1 MERIGGLWRFKEKS
15 ADRLWHKSAIGKPA
29 EGGGLHMNTVEL
41 LFCVNH
47 RNIEYPKAR
56 IIVEELKEN
65 PNFLVQYAAME
76 ALRIPGNKVV
86 LNIDQWSSEYDF
98 EKNSWAMRWPSNL
111 HPRESSPISELQ
123 IFNSNDAIFPEELYS
138 WCQEVEHK
146 GLIPEIIVVDEEGSA
161 VTYRISIEDP
171 RGELGEFSEI
181 DIDLDSLYEISSG
194 GYFVPN
200 LDNVDS
206 RVSEKLLGGA
216 ITNSAFRSLINGVE
230 DTRSMVLLDLLNRG
244 LNPKSGFKYGTKW
257 RCYEGNVGESHA
269 PWLVADP
276 ENIPSDWNE
285 ACLASRLASGVNKKW
300 LMPIIKDSEIYYAS
314 ISRPP
319 TDSRWSTPR

>member
-1 MERIGGLWRFKEKS
+1 MERNNGLWHFKEKS

-29 EGGGLHMNTVEL
+29 QGGGLYMNTVEL

-47 RNIEYPKAR
+47 RNIVFP
-56 IIVEELKEN
+56 IGNLILEELEEN
-65 PNFLVQYAAME
+65 QNFLVQYVAME
-76 ALRIPGNKVV
+76 AVRIPGNKVI
-86 LNIDQWSSEYDF
+86 LNIDQWSSDYDF
-98 EKNSWAMRWPSNL
+98 EENSWAKRWPSNL
-111 HPRESSPISELQ
+111 HPRESDPVSELQ
-123 IFNSNDAIFPEELYS
+123 IFNSNDPIIPEELYS
-138 WCQEVEHK
+138 WCEGVEHK

-171 RGELGEFSEI
+171 RGELGKYSGI
-181 DIDLDSLYEISSG
+181 DIDTGSLYEISSG
-194 GYFVPN
+194 GYFIPS
-200 LDNVDS
+200 LDIEES
-206 RVSEKLLGGA
+206 RVSEGLLGGG
-216 ITNSAFRSLINGVE
+216 ITDSAFRSLIEGDE
-230 DTRSMVLLDLLNRG
+230 DTRAVVLLDLLNRG

-285 ACLASRLASGVNKKW
+285 ACLASRLASGVNKTW
-300 LMPIIKDSEIYYAS
+300 LMPIFTRGHIHYMS

-319 TDSRWSTPR
+319 TDSRWSTTR

>member
-1 MERIGGLWRFKEKS
+1 MERKHGLWHFKEKS

-47 RNIEYPKAR
+47 RNIDPPDGNL
-56 IIVEELKEN
+56 ILDELKEN

-86 LNIDQWSSEYDF
+86 LNIDQWNSNYDF

-111 HPRESSPISELQ
+111 HPRESDPVSELQ
-123 IFNSNDAIFPEELYS
+123 IFNSNDAIVPEELYS
-138 WCQEVEHK
+138 WCKGVEYK
-146 GLIPEIIVVDEEGSA
+146 GLIPEIIVVDEEGAA

-171 RGELGEFSEI
+171 RGELGEYSEI
-181 DIDLDSLYEISSG
+181 DIDTDSLYEISSG
-194 GYFVPN
+194 GYFIAN
-200 LDNVDS
+200 LDIEED
-206 RVSEKLLGGA
+206 RVSERLLGGG
-216 ITNSAFRSLINGVE
+216 ITNSAFRSLLDGEE
-230 DTRSMVLLDLLNRG
+230 DTRAIVLLDLLNRG

-285 ACLASRLASGVNKKW
+285 ACLASRLASGVNKTW
-300 LMPIIKDSEIYYAS
+300 LMPIFISSEIDYIS

>member
-1 MERIGGLWRFKEKS
+1 MERNNGLWHFKEKS

-29 EGGGLHMNTVEL
+29 QGGGLYMNTVEL

-47 RNIEYPKAR
+47 RNIVFP
-56 IIVEELKEN
+56 IGNLITEELEEN
-65 PNFLVQYAAME
+65 QNFLVQYVAME
-76 ALRIPGNKVV
+76 AVRIPGNKVV
-86 LNIDQWSSEYDF
+86 LNIDQWSSDYDF
-98 EKNSWAMRWPSNL
+98 EENSWAMRWPSNL
-111 HPRESSPISELQ
+111 HPRESDPVSELQ
-123 IFNSNDAIFPEELYS
+123 IFNSNDPIIPEELYS
-138 WCQEVEHK
+138 WCEGVEHK

-171 RGELGEFSEI
+171 RGELGKYSGI
-181 DIDLDSLYEISSG
+181 DIDTGSLYEISSG
-194 GYFVPN
+194 GYFIPS
-200 LDNVDS
+200 LDIEES
-206 RVSEKLLGGA
+206 RVSEGLLGGG
-216 ITNSAFRSLINGVE
+216 ITDSAFRSLIEGDE
-230 DTRSMVLLDLLNRG
+230 DTRAVVLLDLLNRG

-285 ACLASRLASGVNKKW
+285 ACLASRLASGVNKTW
-300 LMPIIKDSEIYYAS
+300 LMPIFTRGHIDYMS

-319 TDSRWSTPR
+319 TDSRWSTTR

>member
-1 MERIGGLWRFKEKS
+1 MERNNGLWHFKEKS

-29 EGGGLHMNTVEL
+29 QGGGLYMNTVEL

-47 RNIEYPKAR
+47 RNIVFP
-56 IIVEELKEN
+56 IGNLILEELEEN
-65 PNFLVQYAAME
+65 QNFLVQYVAME
-76 ALRIPGNKVV
+76 AVRIQRNKVV
-86 LNIDQWSSEYDF
+86 LNIDQWSSDYDF
-98 EKNSWAMRWPSNL
+98 EENSWAMRWPSNL
-111 HPRESSPISELQ
+111 HPRESDPVSELQ
-123 IFNSNDAIFPEELYS
+123 IFNSNDPIIPEELYS
-138 WCQEVEHK
+138 WCEGVEHK

-171 RGELGEFSEI
+171 RGELGKYSGI
-181 DIDLDSLYEISSG
+181 DIDTGSLYEISSG
-194 GYFVPN
+194 GYFIPS
-200 LDNVDS
+200 LDIEES
-206 RVSEKLLGGA
+206 RVSEGLLGGG
-216 ITNSAFRSLINGVE
+216 ITDSAFRSLIEGDE
-230 DTRSMVLLDLLNRG
+230 DTRAVVLLDLLNRG

-285 ACLASRLASGVNKKW
+285 ACLASRLASGVNKTW
-300 LMPIIKDSEIYYAS
+300 LMPIFTRGHIDYMS

-319 TDSRWSTPR
+319 TDSRWSTTR